1 MYSITET
8 ELSYFCRIST
18 HFRSFQRYFS
28 LVNDT
33 FHSWAIELNARREIL
48 YLRAPKYYS
57 LYLADWKLK
66 FSFSQ
71 GSIKVCFQASCL
83 IGAVVVMVVVVLCHE
98 KGKWNVKRW
107 SNDLERK
114 AVSIFKNLGVLS
126 KSTHEGSGLFQ
137 INHYSV
143 QSANDFVVCIINRG

>member
-8 ELSYFCRIST
+8 ELSCFCRISK

-33 FHSWAIELNARREIL
+33 FHLWAIESNARIKIP
-48 YLRAPKYYS
+48 YLRAPEYYS

-83 IGAVVVMVVVVLCHE
+83 IWAVVVMVVVVLCHE
-98 KGKWNVKRW
+98 KGKWNVKQW
-107 SNDLERK
+107 SNDLERN

-126 KSTHEGSGLFQ
+126 KSRHEDSVLFHIKQ
-137 INHYSV
+137 YKALI
-143 QSANDFVVCIINRG
+143 SAVS